1 MKDNHFDAVVI
12 GAGFYG
18 SLISIYLNKNKNIK
32 KILLIDKEAE
42 IMKRSSSRNQARI
55 HNGYHY
61 PRSFMTANRSHL
73 NFSRFVTDW
82 ITSVKKDFISIYA
95 IAKNNSKVSSHQFK
109 MFCNK
114 VGVPITEAK
123 ENLKKLF
130 NMSLISNVYVTEEY
144 TFDANIFKSLVLN
157 EINKTNINLQLNS
170 EVKRISKKNND
181 IILITSTKGKSINIT
196 SKRGTNLNLKISKRK
211 ANSCPGYVVKNGDL
225 GSPPDIEANI
235 SPLEQFSNG
244 IAFIDG
250 SVTHPKIKLLKKP
263 IKLIIKNGK
272 IHEIE
277 VDDKNVKKILNKIFQ
292 KKSSKRRVLAECGIG
307 LNPKAKLSGHM
318 LTDEGSKGCIHL
330 GFGANHTVGG
340 KNKINF
346 HIDLVM
352 KNTSLYVDNKLII
365 DKGKLQ
371 I

>member
-1 MKDNHFDAVVI
+1 MKKNILPIIIKNINHIIFHCGNLKRNEPTLLLYDN
-12 GAGFYG
+12 
-18 SLISIYLNKNKNIK
+18 STKNLADLFKKVIK
-32 KILLIDKEAE
+32 KITEKITLIHVGNLKFHGEEVNKKIE
-42 IMKRSSSRNQARI
+42 IEMCKSKLILCLTKYSLAHSSARI
-55 HNGYHY
+55 EASKKGARFLSLPNY
-61 PRSFMTANRSHL
+61 SLKFIKDNSINV
-73 NFSRFVTDW
+73 NF
-82 ITSVKKDFISIYA
+82 KKIGPQTR
-95 IAKNNSKVSSHQFK
+95 K
-109 MFCNK
+109 
-114 VGVPITEAK
+114 
-123 ENLKKLF
+123 
-130 NMSLISNVYVTEEY
+130 ISN
-144 TFDANIFKSLVLN
+144 
-157 EINKTNINLQLNS
+157 
-170 EVKRISKKNND
+170 
-181 IILITSTKGKSINIT
+181 ILSKGKSINIT